1 MENASSGLGDLL
13 HYLPPIDR
21 KLPKKERTR
30 AQLLEAAVHVL
41 AARGVE
47 ATTIQEIAERAR
59 VTPATFY
66 NHFPSKDDVL
76 GAIASW
82 VAERLTDRVQAS
94 MVEVTDGAHRMSI
107 GNRRFVLL
115 AMETPRW
122 AMLLIQL
129 GATNPDMA
137 AKIRAHAAADL
148 RLGIK
153 QKRFKVP
160 SEEAGLDLI
169 NGTINAAMIT
179 AALGGAPKHHDIAVS
194 TAVLRGL
201 GMADDDAAALAK
213 RPLPPLPG

>member
-1 MENASSGLGDLL
+1 MDKPSSGLGDLL
-13 HYLPPIDR
+13 HYLPPIDP

-82 VAERLTDRVQAS
+82 VAERLTDRVQTS
-94 MVEVTDGAHRMSI
+94 MAEVTDGAHRMSI

-115 AMETPRW
+115 AMETPGW
-122 AMLLIQL
+122 ALLLIQL
-129 GATNPDMA
+129 GATNPDM
-137 AKIRAHAAADL
+137 
-148 RLGIK
+148 
-153 QKRFKVP
+153 
-160 SEEAGLDLI
+160 
-169 NGTINAAMIT
+169 
-179 AALGGAPKHHDIAVS
+179 
-194 TAVLRGL
+194 
-201 GMADDDAAALAK
+201 
-213 RPLPPLPG
+213 